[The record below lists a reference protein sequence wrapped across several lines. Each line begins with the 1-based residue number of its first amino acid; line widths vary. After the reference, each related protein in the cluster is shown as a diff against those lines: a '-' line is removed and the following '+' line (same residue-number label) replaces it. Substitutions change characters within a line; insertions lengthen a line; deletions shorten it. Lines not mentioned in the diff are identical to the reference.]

1 MLEEVEGHHKVS
13 KKEFREQEP
22 RLRVDLLNAQFD
34 LRNADFPVLIALS
47 GDDRPACDEV
57 IDLLHE
63 WMDARFMD
71 THVFLEPTE
80 DERARPLFW
89 RYWRALPAA
98 GRIGLHLGGW
108 TTMVIVERILDEI
121 GNEKFEERLNQIKG
135 LERTLVEDGALLLK
149 FWFHQ
154 SKKEHKKRLKKAKAD
169 PGHEL
174 YVDDRSWKIYE
185 RYDKV
190 LPVAERA
197 VCRTDTPGAPWVVVD
212 ASDREYR
219 DITVIRTL
227 LDAISRRRDRQDSPA
242 IVVPMAPSTETPL
255 DDVDLSCT
263 LDRDEYR
270 ERLDGGQARLSKLM
284 RKARRARQGGV
295 LVFEG
300 WDAAGKGGCIRRLT
314 QAIAARDHHLYHVA
328 APTDEEKAHHYLWRF
343 WRQLPPARQMALF
356 DRSWYGRVLV
366 ERVEGFA
373 KQDEWRRA
381 YREINEFEAQ
391 LAERGGPVLKF
402 WLHIDPDEQLRRFE
416 ARKTTPYKKYKITD
430 EDYRNRERWDD
441 YVAAVNEMVAR
452 TDTERAPWH
461 IVPAN
466 DKRFAR
472 VTVLE
477 TVCDALGEAL

>member
-1 MLEEVEGHHKVS
+1 MFAEAEERHKVS

-22 RLRVDLLNAQFD
+22 RMRVDLLNAQFD
-34 LRNADFPVLIALS
+34 LREADFPVLVALS

-71 THVFLEPTE
+71 THVFLDPTE
-80 DERARPLFW
+80 EERARPLFW

-108 TTMVIVERILDEI
+108 TTMAIGERILDETDD
-121 GNEKFEERLNQIKG
+121 EEFEQRLNQVKA
-135 LERTLVEDGALLLK
+135 LERTLVENGALLLK

-169 PGHEL
+169 PAREL

-185 RYDKV
+185 RYDEV
-190 LPVAERA
+190 VPIAERA
-197 VCRTDTPGAPWVVVD
+197 VRHTDTAGAPWVVVD

-227 LDAISRRRDRQDSPA
+227 LDAISRRRGRQESSA
-242 IVVPMAPSTETPL
+242 TVAPIKPVTDAPL

-263 LDRDEYR
+263 LERDEYHD
-270 ERLDGGQARLSKLM
+270 RLDSGQARLSKLM
-284 RKARRARQGGV
+284 RKARRERQGGV

-300 WDAAGKGGCIRRLT
+300 WDAAGKGGCIRRMT
-314 QAIAARDHHLYHVA
+314 QAIAARDYRLLSIA

-343 WRQLPPARQMALF
+343 WRRLPPARQMALF

-373 KQDEWRRA
+373 KKDEWRRA
-381 YREINEFEAQ
+381 FREINEFEAQ
-391 LAERGGPVLKF
+391 LADGGGPVLKF
-402 WLHIDPDEQLRRFE
+402 WLHIDPDEQLRRFQ
-416 ARKTTPYKKYKITD
+416 AREKTPYKKYKITD

-452 TDTERAPWH
+452 TDTKRAPWH

-472 VTVLE
+472 VMVLE
-477 TVCDALGEAL
+477 TVCDALEKVL